1 MYEKGRFDSPSFFV
15 DKIILYTVL
24 HTVLHRLSFLP
35 YIIFSCIIYKKYTEE
50 NNIMCENNDK
60 SQSSTEQTS
69 QPVTPVKL
77 PFNKET
83 IKVKPLDR
91 NRETKPRQ

>member
-1 MYEKGRFDSPSFFV
+1 
-15 DKIILYTVL
+15 
-24 HTVLHRLSFLP
+24 
-35 YIIFSCIIYKKYTEE
+35 
-50 NNIMCENNDK
+50 MCENNNK

-77 PFNKET
+77 PFNKGT

-91 NRETKPRQ
+91 DRETKPRQQQNP